1 MTRALV
7 AAACLAALVGA
18 APAAHA
24 QGRRAA
30 TPGTAPGAPPGP
42 PVTPVPPEVVAPARP
57 RGGDADQ
64 PLGSGLAQTNGT
76 IRPPAVDPGMQRTP
90 TEGGAMTIIPPPGT
104 PGGAPGAA
112 AK

>member
-1 MTRALV
+1 MTRVLV
-7 AAACLAALVGA
+7 ATVCLAALVGA
-18 APAAHA
+18 AQAAHA
-24 QGRRAA
+24 QGGRPA

-42 PVTPVPPEVVAPARP
+42 PVTPVPPEVVAPGPP
-57 RGGDADQ
+57 RGGNANQ
-64 PLGSGLAQTNGT
+64 PLGSSLAQTNGT

-104 PGGAPGAA
+104 PGGAPGAV